1 VIIGPCTVVTG
12 GAEPRV
18 LEDGGVRVV
27 GSHIAQIGSASNLA
41 ASHPDDTLWPA
52 RGRVLMPGLVNAHT
66 HLAHHLARGL
76 GLRSPAEWRRYEHA
90 LSPED
95 VFWSATAAL
104 VEGLRHGVTTACD
117 FHRSGSAI
125 DLSLS
130 EILSAARKTG
140 VRVATC
146 YGVSEHD
153 TPLERS
159 AALEESLTFASD
171 LRRRH
176 EGRLRATVGVQAHSL
191 AGVDALLADALERS
205 EGSLAVHVD
214 LALDLTPAEKWR
226 AARRWHAGEHPAL
239 WAHADTAPRGLLALA
254 QERGDAL
261 ATVGAASTL
270 EREAEVAWGSDS
282 GVNAPPLPDVSN
294 PWTLGGRPDL
304 HYQRVFVRGARWAER
319 HFGESLGVLAPGA
332 PADLLMVD
340 YRPATEFSSRT
351 LLDHL
356 WSGLLR
362 APVSGVMVSGEILM
376 DNGTLVD
383 VDEREVATRARECA
397 KRVWER
403 LG

>member
-1 VIIGPCTVVTG
+1 MIIGPCTVVTG
-12 GAEPRV
+12 GAEPQV
-18 LEDGGVRVV
+18 LEDAGVRIV
-27 GSHIAQIGSASNLA
+27 GAHIAQVGPVSNLA
-41 ASHPDDTLWPA
+41 ASHPNDTLWPA

-66 HLAHHLARGL
+66 HLGHHLARGL
-76 GLRSPAEWRRYEHA
+76 GLRTPAEWRRYEHA

-95 VFWSATAAL
+95 VFWGATAAL
-104 VEGLRHGVTTACD
+104 VEGLRHGVTTVCD
-117 FHRSGSAI
+117 FHRSGSAV

-159 AALEESLTFASD
+159 AALEESLTFAAD
-171 LRRRH
+171 LRRQR

-191 AGVDALLADALERS
+191 AGVDALLADALERAA
-205 EGSLAVHVD
+205 GALPVHVD

-226 AARRWHAGEHPAL
+226 AQRRWQAGEQPTL
-239 WAHADTAPRGLLALA
+239 WAHADTAPRGLLAIA

-261 ATVGAASTL
+261 ATVGAATAL
-270 EREAEVAWGSDS
+270 EREAEVSWGSDS
-282 GVNAPPLPDVSN
+282 GVNAPPLPDASN
-294 PWTLGGRPDL
+294 PWAMGGRPDL
-304 HYQRVFVRGARWAER
+304 HYRRVFVRGARWAER
-319 HFGESLGVLAPGA
+319 HFGERLGQIAPGA
-332 PADLLMVD
+332 PADLLLVD

-351 LLDHL
+351 LIDHL

-362 APVSGVMVSGEILM
+362 APVSSVMVAGEILV

-383 VDEREVATRARECA
+383 VDEGEVAARARACA

>member
-1 VIIGPCTVVTG
+1 MIIGPCTVVTG
-12 GAEPRV
+12 GAQPQV

-27 GSHIAQIGSASNLA
+27 GAHIAQIGSASNLA
-41 ASHPDDTLWPA
+41 ASYPEDTLWPA
-52 RGRVLMPGLVNAHT
+52 RGRVLMPGLVNAHI

-104 VEGLRHGVTTACD
+104 VEGLRHGVTAACD
-117 FHRSGSAI
+117 FHRSGSAV

-159 AALEESLTFASD
+159 AALEESLSFAAD
-171 LRRRH
+171 LRRRR

-205 EGSLAVHVD
+205 EGALAVHVD
-214 LALDLTPAEKWR
+214 LALDLTPAERWR
-226 AARRWHAGEHPAL
+226 AERRWHAGDQPAL
-239 WAHADTAPRGLLALA
+239 WAHAETAPRGLLALA

-261 ATVGAASTL
+261 ATVGSASTL

-294 PWTLGGRPDL
+294 PWSLGGRPDL

-362 APVSGVMVSGEILM
+362 APVSGVMVAGEILM

-383 VDEREVATRARECA
+383 LDEREVAARARECA
-397 KRVWER
+397 KRVWDR

>member
-1 VIIGPCTVVTG
+1 MIVGPCTVVTG
-12 GAEPRV
+12 GADPQV
-18 LEDGGVRVV
+18 IEDGGVRVV
-27 GSHIAQIGSASNLA
+27 GAHIAQVGVAAHLA
-41 ASHPDDTLWPA
+41 ASHPDETLWPA
-52 RGRVLMPGLVNAHT
+52 RGRVLMPGLINAHT

-76 GLRSPAEWRRYEHA
+76 GLRTPAEWRRYEHA

-104 VEGLRHGVTTACD
+104 IEGLRHGVTTVCD

-130 EILSAARKTG
+130 EILSAARKSG

-146 YGVSEHD
+146 YGVSELD

-159 AALEESLTFASD
+159 AALEESLSFAAD
-171 LRRRH
+171 LRRQR
-176 EGRLRATVGVQAHSL
+176 EGRLRATIGVQAQSL
-191 AGVDALLADALERS
+191 AGVDALLADALERAA
-205 EGSLAVHVD
+205 GALAVHVD

-226 AARRWHAGEHPAL
+226 AQRRWNAGDQPAL

-261 ATVGAASTL
+261 ATVGAAATL

-294 PWTLGGRPDL
+294 PWTLGSRPDL

-319 HFGESLGVLAPGA
+319 HFGESLGVIAPGA
-332 PADLLMVD
+332 PADLALVD

-362 APVSGVMVSGEILM
+362 APVSSVMVAGEILM

-383 VDEREVATRARECA
+383 VDEREVAARARDCA
-397 KRVWER
+397 RRVWER